1 MSNEIFDIFVKE
13 MCDTDIFKNE
23 IKKNVEEVLTND
35 MINHIDVID
44 NITSIKETACKLNK
58 ISNEY
63 KTNLDELKAKIEN
76 YNKYKWHN
84 SYFPFLFCGISY
96 ALYRLYK
103 KN

>member
-1 MSNEIFDIFVKE
+1 
-13 MCDTDIFKNE
+13 MCDTDIFKNK
-23 IKKNVEEVLTND
+23 IKKNVEEVLMND

-44 NITSIKETACKLNK
+44 NITSIKETTCKLNK

-84 SYFPFLFCGISY
+84 SYFPFFVELVMHCIDFI
-96 ALYRLYK
+96 K
-103 KN
+103 KIEYINAQIY